1 MFPACKNIVV
11 FYLSLKVAI
20 SPNPSSL
27 HCLWSTSFAFGN
39 FHIPIPLVLLRVPQP
54 NTEQLSPGM
63 TIVDQLTANLAAKTR
78 IFDSNFDFYDSRR
91 HLDFTVVHFRDHVTE
106 LKPKQRDHP
115 LKFAG
120 FHNHSPLLTMLEFTS
135 CSVSPNEKM

>member
-1 MFPACKNIVV
+1 MSVSSGLTCFSHVKTLSFSTCLLKSRSTSLV
-11 FYLSLKVAI
+11 FVT
-20 SPNPSSL
+20 SPIPSSL

-39 FHIPIPLVLLRVPQP
+39 FHIPTPSVFLRVSQP
-54 NTEQLSPGM
+54 NTEQLSPCM
-63 TIVDQLTANLAAKTR
+63 MIVDQLMANLTAK
-78 IFDSNFDFYDSRR
+78 IDFYDSRR

-120 FHNHSPLLTMLEFTS
+120 FHNHSPLLTRNTYR
-135 CSVSPNEKM
+135 

>member
-1 MFPACKNIVV
+1 M
-11 FYLSLKVAI
+11 
-20 SPNPSSL
+20 
-27 HCLWSTSFAFGN
+27 
-39 FHIPIPLVLLRVPQP
+39 PQP

-120 FHNHSPLLTMLEFTS
+120 FHNHSPLLTMIKQANQRTKCNMKLEVYLRTKRCECMRLVENKPWIYMEITDNLKECLTFS
-135 CSVSPNEKM
+135 LMYELR